1 MQKVYILSDNSE
13 LSNYLCNAPKYDD
26 FMDGLKFVQVTS
38 VSNIV
43 ERNCCVILDKKGY
56 ELEALRLFAKKM
68 YVIICDEKNELEI
81 DVEPDNKILVV
92 GKPYS
97 IDQIYAAL
105 KTMMQL
111 MNIEDSANKDK
122 ETEIDVKQAAQTDY
136 LTGLPNRRGMYEYF
150 SWGIKT
156 EKIHCMF
163 IDIDNF
169 KKVNDTYGHKMGDK
183 LLIRVS
189 HLVKEKVGEAFF
201 ARLSGD
207 EFAVIISGDVP
218 REQVINIA
226 ENIMSAVDEVQ
237 LNVDVSS
244 IISFSVGIMLD
255 QSAKDDLDDILLKC
269 DVAMYQA
276 KKDGKGKYIIYNDI
290 AKQIEYKMSV
300 DREKY
305 LALNSEQFKLYFRPC
320 MEISTMGID
329 GIDVDICWEH
339 PRDGLRKPEEFIN
352 ILEEDSFIVD
362 LENRMFD
369 ELCRIITGWNG
380 TVLEGQTVCMRM
392 SKKHLYKK
400 DFLYFLKHIV
410 NKHKLVPEKICLLFN
425 EIDNHPKVNEMLK
438 NLKSEGF
445 LIACGKGISGEKSTL
460 LSVNDTLADEWIINR
475 SLIKDFGV
483 NRTNMIITRSIIAL
497 AKDLRIQL
505 VAKGVES
512 ETELQ
517 YLVRYGCNIAEGN
530 YFADSMKSRELLEFA
545 KDNSIT
551 TGNTYLY
558 DFSHGL
564 FDQNGQN
571 EGVFIGQGCKIVH
584 NEELKKDVIK
594 FIGDGTGVF
603 ENTMELPA
611 HLLNTKS
618 YTVSLSY
625 KGEEYKLWQSVLYAA
640 YDNGFISIM
649 PYAWDGVGMFRVK
662 DYMYADE
669 WNDAIGREVSVNN
682 WHYIT
687 ATYNAKKQESRFYV
701 DGELHATA
709 ANVHTIEDCVRIVIG
724 GDPWQGVVKGE
735 VGHVVLHDY
744 VAKSDDIRKEYEE
757 YVGKYVKNNIC

>member
-1 MQKVYILSDNSE
+1 MQKVYIVSDNLE
-13 LSNYLCNAPKYDD
+13 LNNYLCNAPKYDD

-43 ERNCCVILDKKGY
+43 ERNCCVILDKKNY

-81 DVEPDNKILVV
+81 DVEPENKILVV
-92 GKPYS
+92 GRPYS

-189 HLVKEKVGEAFF
+189 HIVKEKVGEAFF

-226 ENIMSAVDEVQ
+226 ENIMSSVDEVQ

-305 LALNSEQFKLYFRPC
+305 LALNSEQFKLYFRPRIE
-320 MEISTMGID
+320 MGAMGID
-329 GIDVDICWEH
+329 GIDVAICWEH
-339 PRDGLRKPEEFIN
+339 PRDGLRKGEEFIG

-362 LENRMFD
+362 LENHMFD
-369 ELCRIITGWNG
+369 ELCRIIAGWED
-380 TVLEGQTVCMRM
+380 TVLKEQVVCMRM

-400 DFLYFLKHIV
+400 DFLYFLKHVV
-410 NKHKLVPEKICLLFN
+410 NKYKLIPERICLLFT
-425 EIDNHPKVNEMLK
+425 EIDNHPKVNEMIR

-445 LIACGKGISGEKSTL
+445 QISCEKGISGEKSAL
-460 LSVNDTLADEWIINR
+460 LSVNDTLADEWIINK
-475 SLIKDFGV
+475 SLIKDIGV
-483 NRTNMIITRSIIAL
+483 NRTNMLITRSIIAL
-497 AKDLRIQL
+497 AKDLRIQV
-505 VAKGVES
+505 VAKDVDND
-512 ETELQ
+512 TEVQ
-517 YLVRYGCNIAEGN
+517 NLVRYGCNIAEGN
-530 YFADSMKSRELLEFA
+530 YFADYMKSKELLDYA
-545 KDNSIT
+545 KDNSIIS
-551 TGNTYLY
+551 GSTYIY
-558 DFSHGL
+558 DFSNGL
-564 FDQNGQN
+564 FDQNGKN
-571 EGVFIGQGCKIVH
+571 EGVFFGDGCQVVH
-584 NEELKKDVIK
+584 DDVLNKDVIK
-594 FIGDGTGVF
+594 LVGQGKAVF
-603 ENTMELPA
+603 ENTVELPA
-611 HLLNTKS
+611 YLLNTKS
-618 YTVSLSY
+618 YTVSISY
-625 KGEEYKLWQSVLYAA
+625 RSDEYKLWQSVLYAA

-649 PYAWDGVGMFRVK
+649 PYAWDGVAMFRVK
-662 DYMYADE
+662 DYMYEDE
-669 WNDAIGREVSVNN
+669 WHDAIGKEIVPNK

-687 ATYNAKKQESRFYV
+687 ATYNAKKQESRLYV
-701 DGELHATA
+701 DGELHATV
-709 ANVHTIEDCVRIVIG
+709 ANVHTIEGCVRIVVG

-757 YVGKYVKNNIC
+757 YVGNYVKNNIC